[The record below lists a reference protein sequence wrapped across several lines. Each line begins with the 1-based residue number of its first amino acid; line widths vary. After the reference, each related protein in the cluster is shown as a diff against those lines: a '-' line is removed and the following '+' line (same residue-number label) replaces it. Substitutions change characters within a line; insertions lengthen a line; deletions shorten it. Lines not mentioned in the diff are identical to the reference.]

1 MGLAKEFQ
9 LRNYDG
15 MIAHTTLV
23 SLRYLLLSVENRD
36 SKDDRSAGGI
46 FYDICSEAENINFAQ
61 SLSLLLNIIAQALR
75 DKLLLT
81 EDAINNILDN
91 FMNLIPSYLKK
102 KLTFCV
108 AA

>member
-9 LRNYDG
+9 LRSYDG

-23 SLRYLLLSVENRD
+23 SMRYLLPSIENRD

-46 FYDICSEAENINFAQ
+46 FYDLCSEIENITFAQ
-61 SLSLLLNIIAQALR
+61 SLSLLLSIIARALR

-81 EDAINNILDN
+81 EDTIIMCWIILW
-91 FMNLIPSYLKK
+91 L
-102 KLTFCV
+102 
-108 AA
+108 